1 MCGLV
6 GIFSV
11 HGLEDDTRKH
21 LATMAATID
30 YRGPDDDGI
39 WFDGTAGIGLGS
51 RRLAILDV
59 SPQGHMPMISAGGRY
74 VIAYNGE
81 IYNYL
86 ELRTELESYGLHF
99 RGHSDTEVLLEA
111 INQWGLIAAL
121 EKSIGMFAFSL
132 WDRSTRTLSLVRD
145 RMGEKPLYWAQF
157 GSLILFGSEL
167 KALQAH
173 PAWRGEIDR
182 GSLALL
188 LRYGY
193 ITAPHS
199 IFREARKIPP
209 GTILSFSSITPE
221 PHLIQYWNIQEVA
234 SHGMN
239 KPLYK
244 NQKDWV
250 DTLEVE
256 LRRTL
261 KREMIADV
269 PIGAFLSGGVDS
281 STVVALMQQESTK
294 SVRTFSIGFHEQ
306 AFNEAQYAKAVA
318 AYLGTEH
325 TEFYVSSDEA
335 MSIIPRLAYTYDEP
349 FADSSQIP
357 TYLVSALA
365 RQQVKVVLSGD
376 GGDELFGGYTRYHWT
391 INNWRYFRRIPWQ
404 IRRII
409 ACTITAAPNH
419 SFNYAAKCIKPLLPE
434 RFHAPQLE
442 PKIRDIAEFL
452 TALTLEELYLRQ
464 MSYWQT
470 PAEVIIGA
478 EEPPTVVS
486 NTSLW
491 PHIGDPVACMMLVD
505 QQSYLPDDILVKS
518 DRASMSNS
526 LELRVPFLDHK
537 LIELSWCI
545 PMNQKVANGIGK
557 LILKRLLARYIPPE
571 LTERPK
577 MGFGIPLNVWL
588 RGPLRAWADT
598 LLAPD
603 LLSDDGFFKPKS
615 VRYMWDKH
623 ISGTRD
629 YAYALWNVL
638 MFQAWLHR

>member
-6 GIFSV
+6 GILCTY
-11 HGLEDDTRKH
+11 GLDNDARRH
-21 LATMAATID
+21 LAAMASSIN
-30 YRGPDDDGI
+30 YRGPDDDGV
-39 WFDGTAGIGLGS
+39 WLDSTAGIGLGS
-51 RRLAILDV
+51 RRLAILDL
-59 SPQGHMPMISAGGRY
+59 SPQGHMPMVSASGRY

-86 ELRTELESYGLHF
+86 ELRTELESCGLHF

-111 INQWGLIAAL
+111 INQWGLTTTL
-121 EKSIGMFAFSL
+121 ERSIGMFAFAL

-145 RMGEKPLYWAQF
+145 RMGEKPLYWAQLD
-157 GSLILFGSEL
+157 SLILFGSEL

-182 GSLALL
+182 GALALL

-193 ITAPHS
+193 IPAPYS

-209 GTILSFSSITPE
+209 GTILSFSSVNPE
-221 PHLIQYWNIQEVA
+221 PHLVRYWNIQEVA
-234 SHGMN
+234 SRGMD

-244 NQKDWV
+244 DQEEWV
-250 DTLEVE
+250 DILEIE

-269 PIGAFLSGGVDS
+269 PVGAFLSGGVDS
-281 STVVALMQQESTK
+281 STVVALMQQESTQP
-294 SVRTFSIGFHEQ
+294 VRTFSIGFHEQ

-318 AYLGTEH
+318 THLGTEH
-325 TEFYVSSDEA
+325 TELYVSSDEA
-335 MSIIPRLAYTYDEP
+335 MRIIPRLAYIYDEP

-376 GGDELFGGYTRYHWT
+376 GGDELFGGYTRYHWGVSS
-391 INNWRYFRRIPWQ
+391 WQYFSRIPWQ
-404 IRRII
+404 IRRIVAHI
-409 ACTITAAPNH
+409 IQATPKR
-419 SFNYAAKCIKPLLPE
+419 SFNYAAKFLNPLLPKK
-434 RFHAPQLE
+434 FQAPELE

-452 TALTLEELYLRQ
+452 TARTLEELYLRQ

-470 PAEVIIGA
+470 PDEVIISA
-478 EEPPTVVS
+478 EEPVTIVS
-486 NTSLW
+486 DTSGW
-491 PHIGDPVACMMLVD
+491 PRFGDSVACMMLVD

-518 DRASMSNS
+518 DRASMGNS

-537 LIELSWCI
+537 LIELTWRI
-545 PMNQKVANGIGK
+545 PMNQKASNGIGK
-557 LILKRLLARYIPPE
+557 LILKRLLARYVPPE

-588 RGPLRAWADT
+588 RGPLRTWAEA
-598 LLAPD
+598 LLASD
-603 LLSDDGFFKPKS
+603 LLSDDGFFKPES
-615 VRYMWDKH
+615 IRYVWDEH
-623 ISGTRD
+623 LSGTRD
-629 YAYALWNVL
+629 HAYALWNVL